1 LRSVRLRPLQRAAAL
16 ALGAVAL
23 GLAAPAHAGVNPQL
37 AGLQVAL
44 RAHGLYLG
52 QIDGIMGPQTR
63 AALKTFQRRKG
74 LVADGIVGKRTRV
87 KLGPLGHPLFGSR
100 TLVRGRFGWDVSV
113 LQFLLTRRGLYDGA
127 LDGYLGPD
135 TLKALRRYQR
145 NQRLAADGIVG
156 PRTLASLGIK
166 GRVPLPTRE
175 VVVRRRYVVR
185 PGDNLTLIA
194 RRFGTSVRALASTNK
209 INLNRPLLIGTRLAL
224 PSATARVSSS
234 NVREILTSTARRY
247 GVDDRLVRALA
258 WMESGYQTSLV
269 SSAGA
274 VGVMQTLPV
283 TRDYVERVL
292 AGRRIPRTVEG
303 DVEVGVLYL
312 RSLLQHFGGNEK
324 LALASWYQGERAVRK
339 HGVYKVSKPFVA
351 NVLALRTRV

>member
-1 LRSVRLRPLQRAAAL
+1 VRLRPLQTAAAL

-23 GLAAPAHAGVNPQL
+23 GVAAPANAGVNPQL

-63 AALKTFQRRKG
+63 AALKTFQRKKG
-74 LVADGIVGKRTRV
+74 LAPDGIVGKRTRV
-87 KLGPLGHPLFGSR
+87 RLGPLGHPLFGSR
-100 TLVRGRFGWDVSV
+100 TLVPGRFGWDVSV
-113 LQFLLTRRGLYDGA
+113 LQFLLTHRGLYDGA
-127 LDGYLGPD
+127 LDGYLGPE
-135 TLKALRRYQR
+135 TAKALRRYQR
-145 NQRLAADGIVG
+145 NQQLAADGIVG

-166 GRVPLPTRE
+166 GKVPLPTHA
-175 VVVRRRYVVR
+175 VKVSRRYVVR

-194 RRFGTSVRALASTNK
+194 RRFGTSVRALSSANK
-209 INLNRPLLIGTRLAL
+209 IDPAHPLMIGTRLAL
-224 PSATARVSSS
+224 PGATASVSSTD
-234 NVREILTSTARRY
+234 VREILTSTARRY
-247 GVDDRLVRALA
+247 GVDERLVRALA
-258 WMESGYQTSLV
+258 WMESGYQTSIV

-292 AGRRIPRTVEG
+292 AGRRIPRTVQG

-312 RSLLQHFGGNEK
+312 RSLLRHFEGNEK
-324 LALASWYQGERAVRK
+324 LALAAWYQGEKAVRER
-339 HGVYKVSKPFVA
+339 GVYKVSKPFVA